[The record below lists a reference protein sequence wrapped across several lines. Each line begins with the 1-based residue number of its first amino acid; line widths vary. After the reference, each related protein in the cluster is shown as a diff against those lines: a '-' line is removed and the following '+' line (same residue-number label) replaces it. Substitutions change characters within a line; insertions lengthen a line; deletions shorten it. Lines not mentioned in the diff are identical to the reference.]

1 METLYLGRNINII
14 NPSTGDG
21 YPSFYNNKTLSSI
34 TIGSCV
40 TNIVDNLFKGCTGLK
55 NVINCSSLVMYK
67 GSSKNGYVAYYAT
80 KIIINGDFMWGIN
93 DDENILVS
101 YFGNDTE
108 VVLPQSCNGENYVIA
123 TDVFKNNTSITSI
136 EIPNTIIGVEENA
149 FEGCTSLAAV
159 YVNDINSWCDID
171 FANSLANPLSCAKK
185 LFLMGNL
192 VTDLVIPNEV
202 KEIKSYAFYACNE
215 IENVYISNSIE
226 SIGDYA
232 FVGCDN
238 ILEIKIAAKKAI
250 TANENIFSSDV
261 YNNACLLVPTGRKF
275 AYERTTPWN
284 NFYIVEMDFTG
295 IDDVKEQAT
304 ENNVVYDLQGRVVE
318 NPTNGVYIINGNKVL
333 VK

>member
-1 METLYLGRNINII
+1 M
-14 NPSTGDG
+14 
-21 YPSFYNNKTLSSI
+21 
-34 TIGSCV
+34 
-40 TNIVDNLFKGCTGLK
+40 
-55 NVINCSSLVMYK
+55 
-67 GSSKNGYVAYYAT
+67 
-80 KIIINGDFMWGIN
+80 
-93 DDENILVS
+93 
-101 YFGNDTE
+101 
-108 VVLPQSCNGENYVIA
+108 
-123 TDVFKNNTSITSI
+123 
-136 EIPNTIIGVEENA
+136 
-149 FEGCTSLAAV
+149 